1 MNLEQ
6 IDTSTTAGKAE
17 ENYELSLAASLR
29 QLAEAQWSLSDEPM
43 PEDARQVLLNA
54 AGMLAFNRHHVEA
67 GIATIRLQ
75 SQFIKAMGNEM
86 RAAGCDFDPA
96 SGKVVNTLA
105 NTLRADLAGEKG

>member
-29 QLAEAQWSLSDEPM
+29 QLAEAQWTLSDEPM